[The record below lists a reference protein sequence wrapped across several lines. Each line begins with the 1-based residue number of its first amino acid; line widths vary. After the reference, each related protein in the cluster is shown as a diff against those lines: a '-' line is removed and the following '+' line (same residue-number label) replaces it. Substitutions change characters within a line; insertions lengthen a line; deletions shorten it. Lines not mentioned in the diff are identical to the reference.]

1 MGRSSAENT
10 VMTPGKRFKKG
21 LKKFRAQIGL
31 QAMVIP
37 GIIWIIIFCYIPMY
51 GIIIAFKEFK
61 PILGLFGGEWVG
73 FKHFSDFFT
82 DPGALRSVANT
93 IGISVLKFVVGFPA
107 PIIFALLLNEIV
119 NLRFKKFAQSVSY
132 LPYFIS
138 WVILASMMK
147 NLLDLNGPIN
157 TILIR
162 TGILKEGIS
171 FLTQEKMFWGILVI
185 SDLWKGVGWSSIIY
199 IAAIS
204 GINPVM
210 YESALIDG
218 AKRYQRILYI
228 TIPSIMPTITIL
240 MILGISGILGSNFDQ
255 HYLLGNAAVADVA
268 ETIDTY
274 VFRMGLSL
282 QRYSYATAVGLSRSV
297 VSFILLFAANKL
309 IRKLSNGEHGI
320 FS

>member
-1 MGRSSAENT
+1 MGISSAANPT
-10 VMTPGKRFKKG
+10 MTSGARFKKG
-21 LKKFRAQIGL
+21 LKKFRAQIWL

-37 GIIWIIIFCYIPMY
+37 GIIWIIVFCYIPMY

-73 FKHFSDFFT
+73 LKHFSDFFT
-82 DPGALRSVANT
+82 DPGALRAVANT
-93 IGISVLKFVVGFPA
+93 IGISALKFVIGFPA

-119 NLRFKKFAQSVSY
+119 NLRFKKFAQSMSY

-147 NLLDLNGPIN
+147 NLLDTNGPIN
-157 TILIR
+157 TMLIQA
-162 TGILKEGIS
+162 GILKEGIS
-171 FLTQEKMFWGILVI
+171 FLTQEKMFWNILVI

-204 GINPVM
+204 GINPDM

-297 VSFILLFAANKL
+297 VSFMLLFAANKL
-309 IRKLSNGEHGI
+309 IRKSSNGEYGI